1 MFTMQQ
7 KVRRSLECAWKLS
20 ERGLVC
26 TWVETSAAAPTGNR
40 QREDELAMEQKV
52 A

>member
-26 TWVETSAAAPTGNR
+26 TWVEVSAAALAENR
-40 QREDELAMEQKV
+40 QREADPAMEQKV